1 MQILFLYISW
11 YKKQYEEFNLNKK
24 VNIFLLF
31 LLVLVLV
38 LVFNSSCD
46 SLKL

>member
-38 LVFNSSCD
+38 FNSSCD

>member
-1 MQILFLYISW
+1 MQILFLYIFW

-38 LVFNSSCD
+38 FNSSCD